1 MASSSPI
8 IKQLSYKDEEEEEE
22 DKNAKAIIDKIQRL
36 GMIIGPLPEK
46 YLPFS
51 DNKFGIWYDESGFH
65 IGGSNVI
72 IDGDDL
78 IIDDERYKRNS
89 MALEAFNKP

>member
-1 MASSSPI
+1 
-8 IKQLSYKDEEEEEE
+8 
-22 DKNAKAIIDKIQRL
+22 
-36 GMIIGPLPEK
+36 MIIVLLPVK

-72 IDGDDL
+72 IDDDDL